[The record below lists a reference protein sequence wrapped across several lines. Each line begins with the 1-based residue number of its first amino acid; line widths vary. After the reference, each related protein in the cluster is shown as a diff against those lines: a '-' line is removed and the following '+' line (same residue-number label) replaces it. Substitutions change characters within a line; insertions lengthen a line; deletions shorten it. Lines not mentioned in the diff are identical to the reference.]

1 MKEGEGIKKMALFS
15 VIRKKNPPLPNLKSL
30 SYGSDTIST

>member
-1 MKEGEGIKKMALFS
+1 MKEGEGIKNGAIFS
-15 VIRKKNPPLPNLKSL
+15 DSKKNPPLPNLKSL

>member
-1 MKEGEGIKKMALFS
+1 MKEGERIKNGTIFNDL
-15 VIRKKNPPLPNLKSL
+15 KKNPPLPNLKSL